1 MGESLCHATGRGR
14 ARVVRLSCVYRG
26 ADDAEGF
33 LPQLLRGVPQAVA
46 HAAPGLPARLN
57 VDSTPHL
64 TRDYVHLDD
73 VLQAL
78 VLIATRGTQ
87 PLYNVASGRNLS
99 NRELFARL
107 RELSG
112 CELVAEQHHIV
123 RPAPR
128 IDISRL
134 RREFGWQPAD
144 VLDKL
149 AELLLQP
156 ATC

>member
-1 MGESLCHATGRGR
+1 
-14 ARVVRLSCVYRG
+14 
-26 ADDAEGF
+26 
-33 LPQLLRGVPQAVA
+33 
-46 HAAPGLPARLN
+46 
-57 VDSTPHL
+57 
-64 TRDYVHLDD
+64 
-73 VLQAL
+73 VLHAL

-107 RELSG
+107 RQLSG

-134 RREFGWQPAD
+134 RHEFGWQPAH

-149 AELLLQP
+149 AELLPQP